1 MSVQGTVNARLEPVV
16 RLKIRG
22 PAGVET
28 EVDAVV
34 DTGYTGSLALP
45 ATVVAA
51 LGLVRRSGGQA
62 VLADGSSRRFDTFGV
77 ELDWHSSWRGVVASA
92 LGDEALVGMGL
103 LAGSELRVE
112 AVAGGAVEIGPL
124 PWADD
129 V

>member
-1 MSVQGTVNARLEPVV
+1 M

-92 LGDEALVGMGL
+92 LGGEALVGMGL